1 MNLTIPA
8 GETSVDFSVEILNDT
23 LAGEEEETFQGVIE
37 SVFPKVTLTQR
48 TSVVRILD
56 DDGNYIILL
65 IVVHTYY
72 FSSTKTHTIICALI
86 P

>member
-23 LAGEEEETFQGVIE
+23 LAGEGEETFQGVIE

-56 DDGNYIILL
+56 DDGNYILSKVTL
-65 IVVHTYY
+65 VT
-72 FSSTKTHTIICALI
+72 FM
-86 P
+86 